1 MMEQKRRKILTAV
14 AGISFIQGLQ
24 YCVAPVLE
32 QIRQHFPDTA
42 VSLVQM
48 LITAP
53 ALLAMAVA
61 VISGWLVV
69 KVSKKKML
77 VVAGFLAGVLGFVPL
92 LADDFRLLLLS
103 RTLYG
108 IPLGLATALNTAVV
122 ADFFEGDERVS
133 AMGFQAA
140 SVGAGMVV
148 VTTVGGM
155 LGAGDFTHAYFIN
168 VIGFI
173 SMILIAVCL
182 PDTGSVQAGGTE
194 KITLNKKVFQ
204 VSAFGFLEFFLSLI
218 HI

>member
-77 VVAGFLAGVLGFVPL
+77 VVAGFLAGFW
-92 LADDFRLLLLS
+92 DLS
-103 RTLYG
+103 RCWRMISG
-108 IPLGLATALNTAVV
+108 CCCSPVHC
-122 ADFFEGDERVS
+122 
-133 AMGFQAA
+133 MGFRW
-140 SVGAGMVV
+140 GWR
-148 VTTVGGM
+148 
-155 LGAGDFTHAYFIN
+155 
-168 VIGFI
+168 
-173 SMILIAVCL
+173 
-182 PDTGSVQAGGTE
+182 PR
-194 KITLNKKVFQ
+194 
-204 VSAFGFLEFFLSLI
+204 
-218 HI
+218 

>member
-108 IPLGLATALNTAVV
+108 IPLGLATALNTAV
-122 ADFFEGDERVS
+122 DRK
-133 AMGFQAA
+133 
-140 SVGAGMVV
+140 SVV
-148 VTTVGGM
+148 
-155 LGAGDFTHAYFIN
+155 
-168 VIGFI
+168 
-173 SMILIAVCL
+173 
-182 PDTGSVQAGGTE
+182 
-194 KITLNKKVFQ
+194 
-204 VSAFGFLEFFLSLI
+204 
-218 HI
+218 